1 MCKSACVRV
10 RRGDPVRKSK
20 GDQRRV
26 RKNRKFTSDTGTRSL
41 TRIEKS
47 KLKIKMS
54 MSSVETVVEQLK
66 TMSLMEATSL
76 VAEIERVFNVD
87 ASAPVAG
94 AEPSAVPA
102 AEAPAAE
109 EKSSFDVTLDS
120 VPAEKRVAVLKVI
133 RKLTSLGLAD
143 AKAFTTSLPKALKE
157 GVDKAEAEEA
167 KAALEEAGATVSLT

>member
-1 MCKSACVRV
+1 M
-10 RRGDPVRKSK
+10 
-20 GDQRRV
+20 
-26 RKNRKFTSDTGTRSL
+26 N
-41 TRIEKS
+41 
-47 KLKIKMS
+47 
-54 MSSVETVVEQLK
+54 SVETVVEQLK

-87 ASAPVAG
+87 ASAPVATG
-94 AEPSAVPA
+94 AASVAPT
-102 AEAPAAE
+102 AEASVEE

-167 KAALEEAGATVSLT
+167 KAALEAAGATVSLT

>member
-1 MCKSACVRV
+1 
-10 RRGDPVRKSK
+10 
-20 GDQRRV
+20 
-26 RKNRKFTSDTGTRSL
+26 
-41 TRIEKS
+41 
-47 KLKIKMS
+47 
-54 MSSVETVVEQLK
+54 
-66 TMSLMEATSL
+66 MSLMEATSL

-87 ASAPVAG
+87 ASAPVATG
-94 AEPSAVPA
+94 AASVAPT
-102 AEAPAAE
+102 AEAAVEE

-167 KAALEEAGATVSLT
+167 KAALEAAGATVSLT